1 MWYKLESEFLRRLF
15 HGLPRVVASG
25 IIKDKKMITK
35 KAYPQAKWKLWWPEE
50 DIISKTFYVFMLV
63 CNGPLVTS
71 SSQLVVIEGLSLI
84 RPDSSYRSMEIL
96 TMFVNRI
103 REMVSFELGR
113 GIEKA
118 VVRLVTSMGQRKQKS
133 PNEESNLTLS
143 KLLILAVCR
152 TRVIWNSK

>member
-1 MWYKLESEFLRRLF
+1 
-15 HGLPRVVASG
+15 
-25 IIKDKKMITK
+25 
-35 KAYPQAKWKLWWPEE
+35 
-50 DIISKTFYVFMLV
+50 MLV

-71 SSQLVVIEGLSLI
+71 SSQLVVIEGFSLI

-118 VVRLVTSMGQRKQKS
+118 VVRLVTSMGQRK
-133 PNEESNLTLS
+133 
-143 KLLILAVCR
+143 
-152 TRVIWNSK
+152 